1 MLKQFSMN
9 LGKLFTT
16 TFFAVVVAAVSFG
29 YFANK
34 PGNAQSVVSATGND
48 VTKKTI
54 NDYAPR
60 TGFADLIENVSSS
73 VVHVSIIGTPKVNR
87 PQQEFNFPP
96 GSPFEEFFKRYRQP
110 ESDQKQRK
118 RPLGIGSGFLISSDG
133 YVITNNHVIDGGDE
147 IKITLANGDEYDGKL
162 VGSDKKTDLAVV
174 KIESSEA
181 FPFVKWGNDE
191 QSRIGDWVLAIGHPF
206 GLNGSASAST
216 GIISAR
222 GRDIR
227 SGPYDNYL
235 QVDAAINR
243 GNSGGPLF
251 NLNGEVIGINT
262 AIFSPNG
269 GSVGIGF
276 AIPSNLAVRVTEQ
289 LIATGSVERGLIGVQ
304 IQQITDE
311 LMDGFGR
318 ENKNGALVTSVVP
331 GKPAEKA
338 GLQAGDIIL
347 SFDGKTIKEM
357 RDLPRIVA
365 DTKVGSKVPIGVWR
379 DGKKIK
385 KNIKVVKFDD
395 EELAKASSESEQQE
409 QSDKGQIGAVL
420 TLIDD
425 DAREK
430 FNIDDSINGVLVEEV
445 DRDGLAASN
454 GLVAGDIIQK
464 IGKKSIKK
472 LSDIEA
478 AITAA
483 KKNNVDTIVMLIYR
497 GNGVSFVPF
506 IIE

>member
-1 MLKQFSMN
+1 MLKQFSTN
-9 LGKLFTT
+9 IGKFFTT
-16 TFFAVVVAAVSFG
+16 TFFAVAIAAASFG
-29 YFANK
+29 YFASK
-34 PGNAQSVVSATGND
+34 PSNAQN
-48 VTKKTI
+48 VTANEVKKTI
-54 NDYAPR
+54 GDYAPR
-60 TGFADLIENVSSS
+60 TGFADLIEGVSPA
-73 VVHVSIIGTPKVNR
+73 VVHVSIIGTPKAN
-87 PQQEFNFPP
+87 PFQQDFNFPP

-110 ESDQKQRK
+110 ESEQKQRK
-118 RPLGIGSGFLISSDG
+118 RPLGIGSGFLISGDG
-133 YVITNNHVIDGGDE
+133 YLITNNHVIDGGDE
-147 IKITLANGDEYDGKL
+147 IKITLANGDEYDGTL
-162 VGSDKKTDLAVV
+162 IGSDKKTDLAVV
-174 KIESSEA
+174 KIESDEV
-181 FPFVKWGNDE
+181 FPFVQWGNDE

-206 GLNGSASAST
+206 GLSGSASAST

-262 AIFSPNG
+262 AIYSPNG

-276 AIPSNLAVRVTEQ
+276 AIPANLAQSVTKQ
-289 LIATGSVERGLIGVQ
+289 LIDTGSVERGLIGVQ

-311 LMDGFGR
+311 LMEGFGR

-347 SFDGKTIKEM
+347 SFDGKKIKEM

-365 DTKVGSKVPIGVWR
+365 DTKVGAKVPIQVWR
-379 DGKKIK
+379 DGKKVK
-385 KNIKVVKFDD
+385 KKIKVVRFDD
-395 EELAKASSESEQQE
+395 EEIAKASSPQDKPEAESEE
-409 QSDKGQIGAVL
+409 GAIGATL
-420 TLIDD
+420 TTIDD
-425 DAREK
+425 DVRAK
-430 FNIDDSINGVLVEEV
+430 FNIGDNVNGVLVENV
-445 DRDGLAASN
+445 SRDGLAGSN
-454 GLVAGDIIQK
+454 GLVPGDIIQK

-472 LSDIEA
+472 PADVDA
-478 AITAA
+478 AIADA
-483 KKNNVDTIVMLIYR
+483 KKNNASTIVMLIYR